1 MRIPRGHFLSAPVIY
16 RRESILTGDSPTS
29 DIVEDLLDLIRAGRG
44 LVARIVCEGG
54 PTAEKQR
61 DALEVVVLDRVE
73 LQDHI
78 YRFSAGSRFIITRKC
93 KFMRFLY
100 REIQI

>member
-1 MRIPRGHFLSAPVIY
+1 MSAPVIY
-16 RRESILTGDSPTS
+16 RWESILTGDSPTS

-44 LVARIVCEGG
+44 LVVRIVCEGG
-54 PTAEKQR
+54 PTAEKQK

-73 LQDHI
+73 LQGDI
-78 YRFSAGSRFIITRKC
+78 YRFSPGCLFIITRKC

-100 REIQI
+100 RAIQI